1 MYDLY
6 RRDFHST
13 PASTAMILSRA
24 SKVQKKQLRDNQWGI
39 SRQQLKEYARQYDT
53 HLSDTD
59 DHKRM

>member
-1 MYDLY
+1 
-6 RRDFHST
+6 
-13 PASTAMILSRA
+13 MILSRA

-39 SRQQLKEYARQYDT
+39 SRQQLKEYRRQYDT